1 MQRMAYGMPHQYAP
15 MQQMMHP
22 GVMQQPY
29 MMNPYMF
36 PQGGYMQPQGIIRAG
51 SKRPNKD
58 HTVTS
63 VKKVKQ

>member
-22 GVMQQPY
+22 GMMQQPY

-36 PQGGYMQPQGIIRAG
+36 PQGGYMPPQGMIRAG